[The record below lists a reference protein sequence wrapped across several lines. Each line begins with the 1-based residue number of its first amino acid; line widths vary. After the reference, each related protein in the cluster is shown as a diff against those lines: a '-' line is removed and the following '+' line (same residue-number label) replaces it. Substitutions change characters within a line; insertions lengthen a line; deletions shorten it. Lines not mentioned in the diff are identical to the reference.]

1 MPERLTAR
9 DFHPEVLRLFDQY
22 VHGAIDRRAF
32 LLGASRFTAG
42 AMTAT
47 GLLAAL
53 SPRFAAAQQVA
64 PADPRIE
71 ARHVEFPAPDGNGTG
86 RGYLVRPAAANGPLP
101 LVLVIHENRGL
112 NPHIEDVAR
121 RGRRR

>member
-1 MPERLTAR
+1 MADRPRLTPR

-53 SPRFAAAQQVA
+53 SPQFAAAQQVA
-64 PADPRIE
+64 PTDPRLD
-71 ARHVEFPAPDGNGTG
+71 ARHVQFPSPDGNGTG
-86 RGYLVRPAAANGPLP
+86 RGYLVRPAAARVRSGSSWPNS
-101 LVLVIHENRGL
+101 
-112 NPHIEDVAR
+112 AR
-121 RGRRR
+121 AASSSPG